1 MAEQFYTILTQIGKA
16 QIANASAL
24 GTKVEFKYFA
34 LGDGNGNYYNPTE
47 NQTELVNE
55 VWRGQIGQV
64 VIDEENPNWIVL
76 ETVIPASVGGFN
88 IREAGVFDENNNL
101 LAIGKYPETYKPKLE
116 DGSAKDLYIRMI
128 LEVANTSVVTLK
140 VDPSI
145 ILATKKDIDILS
157 NRITNNTTNISD
169 LQQELETHK
178 ADYVTFKNNIE
189 AVKYEDDKLFLK
201 VNGEWIEFK
210 SGSQYPVGNVS
221 GLKVDEDD
229 MQVTINWIDPPDL
242 TINDSLGNPIT
253 LSKWAG
259 TQLRRKKLSYPS
271 SENDGELV
279 VDSKIRDQYKTNGYI
294 DSGLVNDE
302 EYFYMLFP
310 YTEDGVFTVDSA
322 NRISA
327 TPTEIDPDTW
337 AGVQKIVRKGLAS
350 EYFNV
355 GDQLVSAYDGGEI
368 VWEVI
373 GIDVDTPA
381 DPSLSHS
388 MTIQTKDCL
397 HDIQFDA
404 PEPSNPDSNRKS
416 YGNNRYTHS
425 AVRQWLN
432 SNEAVFQWESQHQY
446 DAEPTGSLDLYN
458 GAGFLHRLDPELAA
472 VIGEVSKKVA
482 LNTATDGGGQESF
495 NDKVFLLSQ
504 KEVGLGEEGD
514 VTGEFVYPF
523 YDGIS
528 NAGRIKQLNGSN
540 RSWWLRSPY
549 VSHSHYVRNVNPDGS
564 LNYNYAHY
572 TIGVSPACVII

>member
-1 MAEQFYTILTQIGKA
+1 MAEQFYTILTRAGKA
-16 QIANASAL
+16 KIANATAL
-24 GTKVEFKYFA
+24 GVKVNLTKFQV
-34 LGDGNGNYYNPTE
+34 GDGGGSYYNPSE
-47 NQTELVNE
+47 DQTQLRNK
-55 VWRGQIGQV
+55 VWEGNISSISV
-64 VIDEENPNWIVL
+64 DNTNPNWIVL
-76 ETVIPASVGGFN
+76 EVIIPSDIGGFM
-88 IREAGVFDENNNL
+88 IREAGVFDDGGNL
-101 LAIGKYPETYKPKLE
+101 IAIGKYPETYKPAVQN
-116 DGSAKDLYIRMI
+116 GSTKDLYIRMI
-128 LEVANTSVVTLK
+128 LEVSNTSSVTLK
-140 VDPSI
+140 VDPTV
-145 ILATKKDIDILS
+145 ILATKKDVDVLS
-157 NRITNNTTNISD
+157 NDLTNFKQEVNTH
-169 LQQELETHK
+169 L

-201 VNGEWIEFK
+201 VNGEWIEFRG
-210 SGSQYPVGNVS
+210 GSQYSVGNVS
-221 GLKVDEDD
+221 GLKVYEDD

-279 VDSKIRDQYKTNGYI
+279 VDSKIRNQYKTNGYI

-381 DPSLSHS
+381 DSNFTHS
-388 MTIQTKDCL
+388 MTIQTKNCL
-397 HDIQFDA
+397 HNIQFDA
-404 PEPSNPDSNRKS
+404 PEPNNPDSNRKS
-416 YGNNRYTHS
+416 YGNNRYIHS

-432 SNEAVFQWESQHQY
+432 SNESRFQWKSQHQY
-446 DAEPTGSLDLYN
+446 DTKPTDSLDLYD
-458 GAGFLHRLDPELAA
+458 GAGFLHRLDPELVSVLGA
-472 VIGEVSKKVA
+472 VNKKVA
-482 LNTATDGGGQESF
+482 KADVDGGGQDTFS
-495 NDKVFLLSQ
+495 DKVFLLSR
-504 KEVGLGEEGD
+504 KEVGLGIEGTT
-514 VTGEFVYPF
+514 TGEFVYPF
-523 YDGIS
+523 YDGIAD
-528 NAGRIKQLNGSN
+528 AGRIKQLNGSN
-540 RSWWLRSPY
+540 RYWWLRSPF
-549 VSHSHYVRNVNPDGS
+549 VSNSYHVRHVYTDGS
-564 LNYNYAHY
+564 LTYNYALN
-572 TIGVSPACVII
+572 TNGVSPACVII

>member
-1 MAEQFYTILTQIGKA
+1 MKYT
-16 QIANASAL
+16 
-24 GTKVEFKYFA
+24 
-34 LGDGNGNYYNPTE
+34 GNYNLKKPDGTDVVNIEDFNE
-47 NQTELVNE
+47 NADIIDAELK
-55 VWRGQIGQV
+55 
-64 VIDEENPNWIVL
+64 
-76 ETVIPASVGGFN
+76 
-88 IREAGVFDENNNL
+88 NL
-101 LAIGKYPETYKPKLE
+101 K
-116 DGSAKDLYIRMI
+116 
-128 LEVANTSVVTLK
+128 NT
-140 VDPSI
+140 
-145 ILATKKDIDILS
+145 
-157 NRITNNTTNISD
+157 
-169 LQQELETHK
+169 
-178 ADYVTFKNNIE
+178 YVTFKNNIE

-381 DPSLSHS
+381 DSNYTHS
-388 MTIQTKDCL
+388 MTLQTKDCL
-397 HDIQFDA
+397 HNIQFDA
-404 PEPSNPDSNRKS
+404 KEPNNPNSDRRS

-432 SNEAVFQWESQHQY
+432 SDDEIFNWQPQHQY
-446 DAEPTGSLDLYN
+446 DATPTDSLDVYN
-458 GAGFLHRLDPELAA
+458 SAGFLYRLDPELVSVLGA
-472 VIGEVSKKVA
+472 VNKKVA
-482 LNTATDGGGQESF
+482 LNTVTDGGGQETFS
-495 NDKVFLLSQ
+495 DKVFLLSPY
-504 KEVGLGEEGD
+504 EVDLGTEGNT
-514 VTGEFVYPF
+514 TGEFIYPF
-523 YDGIS
+523 YSGAG
-528 NAGRIKQLNGSN
+528 NAGRIKKLGTTTRN
-540 RSWWLRSPY
+540 WWLRSPN
-549 VSHSHYVRNVNPDGS
+549 VSNSYTVRIVFTDGS
-564 LNYNYAHY
+564 LTGHSAYNA
-572 TIGVSPACVII
+572 IGVSPACVII

>member
-1 MAEQFYTILTQIGKA
+1 MVLTTMYNGQVNSPQTALNGAINSSVTSITVADGTILPTAPMPLVI
-16 QIANASAL
+16 SE
-24 GTKVEFKYFA
+24 GTKE
-34 LGDGNGNYYNPTE
+34 P
-47 NQTELVNE
+47 
-55 VWRGQIGQV
+55 
-64 VIDEENPNWIVL
+64 
-76 ETVIPASVGGFN
+76 ETVLMTNKVGNVLTVTRAFQGVAQSWSDGASIGRNFTAYDYDTLV
-88 IREAGVFDENNNL
+88 ENATTINN
-101 LAIGKYPETYKPKLE
+101 
-116 DGSAKDLYIRMI
+116 DLD
-128 LEVANTSVVTLK
+128 A
-140 VDPSI
+140 
-145 ILATKKDIDILS
+145 
-157 NRITNNTTNISD
+157 
-169 LQQELETHK
+169 HK

-350 EYFNV
+350 EYFQV
-355 GDQLVSAYDGGEI
+355 GDQLAFEYDGGEI
-368 VWEVI
+368 IGEVI

-381 DPSLSHS
+381 DSNFTHS

-404 PEPSNPDSNRKS
+404 PEPTNPDSDRKS
-416 YGNNRYTHS
+416 YGNNRYIHS

-432 SNEAVFQWESQHQY
+432 SDEAAFQWKSQHQY
-446 DAEPTGSLDLYN
+446 DAKPTDSLGLYN
-458 GAGFLHRLDPELAA
+458 GAGFLYRLDPELVSVLGA
-472 VIGEVSKKVA
+472 VNKKVA
-482 LNTATDGGGQESF
+482 KADVDGGGQDSF
-495 NDKVFLLSQ
+495 SGKVFLLSRV
-504 KEVGLGEEGD
+504 EVDLGTEGTT
-514 VTGEFVYPF
+514 TGETVYP
-523 YDGIS
+523 YYSGIG
-528 NAGRIKQLNGSN
+528 NAGRIKTLNGSS
-540 RSWWLRSPY
+540 RHWWLRSPD
-549 VSHSHYVRNVNPDGS
+549 VSLSNLTRIVRTDGALS
-564 LNYNYAHY
+564 NYDAYYAR
-572 TIGVSPACVII
+572 GVSPACVII